1 MAEASSSKD
10 RRTTLPQL
18 VETPNGFRVFD
29 PTMISAP
36 DQTYEDFK
44 GKIVRGPTNAETWFF
59 VACGVLGGTGMA
71 VFFGDSLLWGTL
83 FFLLGAVVGFFLGA
97 GVSLCW
103 DSIERYKTSHRG
115 FEPEIE
121 VSDGHS
127 VREVCALAVKLSETA
142 AWRDRIVD
150 PDRALASIVWSAAAA
165 ARDHSEDSETL
176 VELDQTTANLRELLD
191 VARDLDR
198 NREHGTDPASHLRA
212 RDARRLSSE
221 LLERGRTT
229 RDLDGA

>member
-18 VETPNGFRVFD
+18 VETPSGFRVFD
-29 PTMISAP
+29 PTMISAR

-44 GKIVRGPTNAETWFF
+44 GKIVRGPTNAEMWFAL
-59 VACGVLGGTGMA
+59 ACALLGGTGLA
-71 VFFGDSLLWGTL
+71 VLLGDSLLGGTL
-83 FFLLGAVVGFFLGA
+83 WFLLGAAVAFMLGA
-97 GVSLCW
+97 GVSVCW
-103 DSIERYKTSHRG
+103 DGIERYKNSHRG

-121 VSDGHS
+121 VTDGHPA
-127 VREVCALAVKLSETA
+127 RQVCAVAVELTETA

-150 PDRALASIVWSAAAA
+150 PDRTLASIVWSAAAA
-165 ARDHSEDSETL
+165 VRDHQDAPETA

-198 NREHGTDPASHLRA
+198 NREHGADPASHLRA
-212 RDARRLSSE
+212 REARRLSSE

-229 RDLDGA
+229 RDLDDA